1 MECLRFRLKDV
12 GFEQHQIIVRDP
24 KGMHDRTTMLP
35 ETLELSLQTQLQ
47 AVKHFHERD
56 LASGDGEVS
65 LPCALAQKY
74 PNAAK
79 ELAWKFVYASSH
91 LSPDPYDGKM
101 KRHHRSESVL
111 QKAVRQAAIKAG
123 IHNNIGPHTFRHS

>member
-1 MECLRFRLKDV
+1 LLVKDV
-12 GFEQHQIIVRDP
+12 GFEQHQILVRDP

-74 PNAAK
+74 PMLRKN
-79 ELAWKFVYASSH
+79 WPGNSFSH
-91 LSPDPYDGKM
+91 L
-101 KRHHRSESVL
+101 
-111 QKAVRQAAIKAG
+111 AISHL
-123 IHNNIGPHTFRHS
+123 IHTMGR